1 MNDENLQRGETYGF
15 PSLPAVDKA
24 MAFGSFKPAATASS
38 NHLRNCKMTNDLIV
52 IQWGLSIDYGKMW

>member
-38 NHLRNCKMTNDLIV
+38 NHLRNCKITNDLIV
-52 IQWGLSIDYGKMW
+52 IQ